1 MRNDPSVSVGKIEHL
16 IFVVRGQKV
25 ILSSDLAVLYGVTT
39 WRLNEQVKRNSRR
52 FPYDFVFQLTP
63 EEDNALTSQ
72 FARSKTGRGGRRVL
86 PYAFTEHGAIMAA
99 MVLNSSR
106 AVEMG
111 VQIVRAFV
119 RLRKLLAAHV
129 ELARKLNELDQKFGE
144 HDEAIRNLFE
154 TIRRLLNP
162 SPPKRRSIGFH
173 VRESRK
179 SHIFA

>member
-1 MRNDPSVSVGKIEHL
+1 
-16 IFVVRGQKV
+16 
-25 ILSSDLAVLYGVTT
+25 
-39 WRLNEQVKRNSRR
+39 
-52 FPYDFVFQLTP
+52 
-63 EEDNALTSQ
+63 
-72 FARSKTGRGGRRVL
+72 
-86 PYAFTEHGAIMAA
+86 MAA

-144 HDEAIRNLFE
+144 HDQAIRNLFE

-179 SHIFA
+179 SHTFV